1 MGVERLGRRSRAGE
15 VTDPANLD
23 GVIGDAVIGTAVQGC
38 LGRNNEFAGSLAGS
52 AWCVFVD
59 DIGVGRRDVV
69 GVRVA
74 DDGDLL
80 RTSVTEGVTRQK
92 ANDARI
98 VGH

>member
-23 GVIGDAVIGTAVQGC
+23 GVIGDAVIRAAVQGC
-38 LGRNNEFAGSLAGS
+38 LGRNNEFAGPLAGS
-52 AWCVFVD
+52 TWCLFVD

-80 RTSVTEGVTRQK
+80 RTTVTEGVTRQK